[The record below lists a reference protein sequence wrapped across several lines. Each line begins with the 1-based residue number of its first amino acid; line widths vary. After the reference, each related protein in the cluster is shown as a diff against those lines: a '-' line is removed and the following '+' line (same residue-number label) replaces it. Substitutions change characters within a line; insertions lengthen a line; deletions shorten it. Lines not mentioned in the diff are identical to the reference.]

1 MSTMFMRRALLALVC
16 LAGLSLGATAQTPPA
31 AQTPTPQTSP
41 ANKPAPTPQSFP
53 TPDAAAQTL
62 TEALRKDDDK
72 TIRAILGAG
81 WRDLVPGTTEDEDEA
96 RAKYLAAWDENH
108 KIVLSGDDKAQVE
121 VGKTGFL
128 MAIPIVKQ
136 DGVWRFDVEAGQQ
149 ELQARF
155 IGRNE
160 YRAIQTLLAIVDA
173 QRDYAAMDPMKIG
186 VPTYARRLLS
196 SPGKKDGL
204 YWETQSGEPDSP
216 LGPLVAKAQ
225 QGAKEGEG
233 YYGYHYRLLYG
244 QGPDAPGGA
253 YSYLVNGR
261 MVGGFAV
268 IAWPVTYGD
277 TGVMT
282 FIVSHNSDVY
292 EQDLGPDTAQKA
304 GNISVFNPDKDWQKS
319 DMTPP

>member
-1 MSTMFMRRALLALVC
+1 MSTTFIGRILFILAC
-16 LAGLSLGATAQTPPA
+16 FFGLSLVAAAQAPTAQPPA
-31 AQTPTPQTSP
+31 PQTT
-41 ANKPAPTPQSFP
+41 KPSSQLQSFP
-53 TPDAAAQTL
+53 TPEAAAEAV

-72 TIRAILGAG
+72 TITAILGAG
-81 WRDLVPGTTEDEDEA
+81 WRDLVPGTREDEDET
-96 RAKYLAAWDENH
+96 RANYLAAWDEAH

-121 VGKTGFL
+121 VGRTGFL

-136 DGVWRFDVEAGQQ
+136 DGVWRFDVEAGLD
-149 ELQARF
+149 EIQARF

-173 QRDYAAMDPMKIG
+173 QRDYAAMDPMKVG
-186 VPTYARRLLS
+186 VAAYARRLLS

-204 YWETQSGEPDSP
+204 YWENAPGEPESP

-261 MVGGFAV
+261 MMGGFAV
-268 IAWPVTYGD
+268 IAWPVTYGE

-282 FIVSHNSDVY
+282 FIVGHNSDVY

-304 GNISVFNPDKDWQKS
+304 GNIAVFNPDKDWQKA